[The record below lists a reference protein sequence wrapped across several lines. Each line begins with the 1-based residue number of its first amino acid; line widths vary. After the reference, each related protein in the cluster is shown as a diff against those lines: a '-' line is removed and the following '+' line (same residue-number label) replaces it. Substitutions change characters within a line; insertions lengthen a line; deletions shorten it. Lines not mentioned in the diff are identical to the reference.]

1 MFNYVTYKEVKFKE
15 FEPRLKFEMQLN
27 LRLVPLKIVFNVSRL
42 KPAFK

>member
-27 LRLVPLKIVFNVSRL
+27 
-42 KPAFK
+42 FKVGST